1 MFDELI
7 VRLLCC
13 IELYQ
18 VNKISIKLKKKVYIE
33 KKKNHSLINM
43 KILIFLHKLRGNYVI
58 F

>member
-33 KKKNHSLINM
+33 KHSIINM

>member
-18 VNKISIKLKKKVYIE
+18 VNKISIKFKKKCILKKK
-33 KKKNHSLINM
+33 KHSIINM

>member
-33 KKKNHSLINM
+33 KKKHSIINM

>member
-33 KKKNHSLINM
+33 KKKNSIINM